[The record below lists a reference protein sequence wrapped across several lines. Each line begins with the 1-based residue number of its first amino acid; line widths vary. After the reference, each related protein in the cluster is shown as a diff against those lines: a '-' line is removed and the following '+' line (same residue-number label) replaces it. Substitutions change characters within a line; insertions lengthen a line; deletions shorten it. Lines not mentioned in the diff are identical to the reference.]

1 MKRVMKTGINA
12 VLLVAMI
19 AASGPATGASLSG
32 QEGEVRRKIM
42 FPTMMTG
49 GCGNMWQRYVAAAGH
64 SAYAATPSVG
74 IEAFICGAVFNAGSK
89 QAAERRALEQ
99 CQAGLKRY
107 KTSAVHLCEIAASK

>member
-1 MKRVMKTGINA
+1 MKRVISIGINA
-12 VLLVAMI
+12 VLLVATI
-19 AASGPATGASLSG
+19 AASGQSVAASLSG

-42 FPTMMTG
+42 FSAMMTG
-49 GCGNMWQRYVAAAGH
+49 GCGKMWQRYVAAAGH

-74 IEAFICGAVFNAGSK
+74 IEAFICGAAFNAGSK

-99 CQAGLKRY
+99 CRAGLKRY